1 MNIYNKCT
9 FLMKKFIL
17 SENGLN
23 TLKHSLLIENAFE
36 DNIIHGKDFLTANYK
51 VFPQDNGKGG
61 IVGVFVKMDR
71 GIPTS
76 AKYWKED
83 VIDALDK
90 EFQSR
95 LTNDDLRRGFVRQL
109 LDDWYNNKI
118 SKNNSLTNYDFL
130 KLKQ

>member
-1 MNIYNKCT
+1 M
-9 FLMKKFIL
+9 
-17 SENGLN
+17 
-23 TLKHSLLIENAFE
+23 
-36 DNIIHGKDFLTANYK
+36 
-51 VFPQDNGKGG
+51 FPQDNGKGG